1 MIINLNDEQFGLYYA
16 LSTLAEMSEK
26 IAEIADHNYLDSTTL
41 DLCKSLSID
50 IDSVFS
56 TAEEYAPVVLGR
68 YVENMSEAIAERD
81 HP

>member
-16 LSTLAEMSEK
+16 LSTLAQMSEK
-26 IAEIADHNYLDSTTL
+26 IAEIADQNYLDSTTL
-41 DLCKSLSID
+41 DLCASLSKD

-56 TAEEYAPVVLGR
+56 TAEEYAPVVLDR
-68 YVENMSEAIAERD
+68 YVENASEAIAEAN